1 MGLWTAGATD
11 GAGSGSRGGIA
22 WLVAQGWGL
31 LLILVLIN
39 PVGFAV
45 GQAATGVPAAAAAQ
59 TPAVAPTG
67 ATPAAPATSG
77 STATGRGAAAGAV
90 PAAGTVPAAGAARV
104 AGASTARGGRPGG
117 RPGGNALPVIP
128 IVQTGPVG
136 TVVAGPPNSTTTVIN
151 PNPAM
156 GAISVVS
163 PSNTPEPPAHMARI
177 KDIASIQGIR
187 DNQLVGYGIVVGLHG
202 TGDSQQTYF
211 PLQTLSAMLLRMGV
225 SVPASAIKVQNL
237 AAVFLSAT
245 LPPFS
250 QPGGKIDVTV
260 ASAGDAQSLEG
271 GLLLMAPLYGAD
283 GKIYAQ
289 AEGPVVIGGY
299 AVSANGNTRQVNHP
313 TTARIPG
320 GAMVERALPLD
331 ILDRQSFTMLMN
343 EADFRSVGE
352 TAKAINHELGRPAT
366 RVLDSRRIDL
376 EIASGEDVPAVL
388 ARVEEIEVPFYPT
401 AKVVVNERT
410 GTIVI
415 GGTVVLQPVSILHGG
430 IAINVVSHF
439 EVSQPNAFGTG
450 TTQVVQQTSIQAR
463 DKPVNRIELR
473 QGSTVDDLVRNLQ
486 AIGATA
492 RDVISILQAMK
503 RAGALE
509 AEIEVL

>member
-1 MGLWTAGATD
+1 
-11 GAGSGSRGGIA
+11 
-22 WLVAQGWGL
+22 
-31 LLILVLIN
+31 
-39 PVGFAV
+39 
-45 GQAATGVPAAAAAQ
+45 
-59 TPAVAPTG
+59 
-67 ATPAAPATSG
+67 
-77 STATGRGAAAGAV
+77 
-90 PAAGTVPAAGAARV
+90 
-104 AGASTARGGRPGG
+104 
-117 RPGGNALPVIP
+117 LPVIP

-331 ILDRQSFTMLMN
+331 ILV
-343 EADFRSVGE
+343 RSVGE